1 MDNSNINNPA
11 PYDDPNM
18 VILDN
23 GLSISIDQY
32 NQLAAQELTLK
43 KAVLETTDDKKRAI
57 SKNLDDLYEQINRD
71 RPEGDKVLLN
81 NIESIKKQASDNSKK
96 EIELFVDYID
106 SLYPSQFGNPVKEK
120 PEEFEEEY
128 LNNAIREDSS
138 SFFIFDEIAKIIVK
152 NPAFQATSAAQA
164 VHVLSSTASRNSNNA
179 QTIVD
184 YLHNPTPAGRQ
195 NIISTITNNVTR
207 KNQDIS
213 IIGQAVAL
221 VYPSYQQPI
230 NEIAQ
235 ENQNADMTKFGNFLN
250 YIDFKVANCTMVP
263 LIDQSTKND
272 ALFSFGSFFKR

>member
-1 MDNSNINNPA
+1 MDNSNIDNSGII
-11 PYDDPNM
+11 DDPNM
-18 VILDN
+18 VILDS
-23 GLSISIDQY
+23 GITITMDQY

-43 KAVLETTDDKKRAI
+43 KAILENTDDKKRAI

-71 RPEGDKVLLN
+71 RPDGDKILLSN
-81 NIESIKKQASDNSKK
+81 VESIKKQASENSSR

-106 SLYPSQFGNPVKEK
+106 SLYPSQFGNPVKEN

-138 SFFIFDEIAKIIVK
+138 SFFIFDEIAKVINK

-164 VHVLSSTASRNSNNA
+164 VHILSSSASRNSNNA

-184 YLHNPTPAGRQ
+184 YLHNPTAAGRQ
-195 NIISTITNNVTR
+195 NIISTITNNVTK

-213 IIGQAVAL
+213 IIAQAVAL
-221 VYPSYQQPI
+221 VYPTYQQPI
-230 NEIAQ
+230 MAIAQ
-235 ENQNADMTKFGNFLN
+235 ENQKIDMLKFGNFLN
-250 YIDFKVANCTMVP
+250 YIDFKTANCVMVP
-263 LIDQSTKND
+263 LIDQNTKSD

>member
-1 MDNSNINNPA
+1 MDNSNTNSPE

-18 VILDN
+18 VVLDN
-23 GLSISIDQY
+23 GLTISIDQY

-43 KAVLETTDDKKRAI
+43 KAVLETTDDKKHAI

-71 RPEGDKVLLN
+71 RPEGDRVLLN
-81 NIESIKKQASDNSKK
+81 NIESIKKQASDNSKR

-195 NIISTITNNVTR
+195 NIIATITNNVTR
-207 KNQDIS
+207 KNQDIG

-221 VYPSYQQPI
+221 VYPTYQQPI
-230 NEIAQ
+230 IEIAQ
-235 ENQNADMTKFGNFLN
+235 ENQKADMTKFGNFLN
-250 YIDFKVANCTMVP
+250 YIDFKIANCTMVP

>member
-164 VHVLSSTASRNSNNA
+164 VHVPSSTASRNSNNA